1 MLRNKILVTSRPK
14 GKTVEFTSLHV
25 PNKISLNPLSTSDL
39 KETQDDYVGV
49 CIPYEIDTKYYTAKV
64 DFWMDEI
71 DAVSE
76 KETIKAYC
84 EKEGDISRVIDAFV
98 FLFDK
103 DKPDSFNTLSLWK
116 PFLEQ
121 SDPSICLCVG
131 TSTQKTILSMEKDV
145 EINDWCI
152 SNGFDYVD
160 MDETTDT
167 PFDKVGIELAL
178 DILQTNLWDG
188 MQKKKSKHA
197 SEHEEEEALLRDI
210 QALKLQH
217 DVLATSDDDWEE
229 EDYADMPSK
238 DEISQMREELF
249 GDIDGE
255 DGLDKAFEAIQAMR
269 EHGKNLSDE
278 ERRKMAAKVAL
289 SFAAQL
295 GL

>member
-14 GKTVEFTSLHV
+14 GKTVEFVKDLFKCSNQDFCQSLV
-25 PNKISLNPLSTSDL
+25 DKRL
-39 KETQDDYVGV
+39 KETEGDYVGV
-49 CIPYEIDTKYYTAKV
+49 CIPYEINTKYYTAKV
-64 DFWMDEI
+64 DFWIDEI
-71 DAVSE
+71 DVTLE

-84 EKEGDISRVIDAFV
+84 EKEGDISQVIDAFV

-103 DKPDSFNTLSLWK
+103 DKPESFDTLLLWK

-121 SDPSICLCVG
+121 SNPSICLCIG
-131 TSTQKTILSMEKDV
+131 TSAEKTLNMEKDA
-145 EINDWCI
+145 EINDWCL

-167 PFDKVGIELAL
+167 PMDKVGTELAL

-188 MQKKKSKHA
+188 MQKKKRNV

-210 QALKLQH
+210 QALKLHH
-217 DVLATSDDDWEE
+217 DLLANSDD
-229 EDYADMPSK
+229 EDDDYTDMPSL

-255 DGLDKAFEAIQAMR
+255 DGIDKAFEAIQAMR
-269 EHGKNLSDE
+269 DQGKDLSDE